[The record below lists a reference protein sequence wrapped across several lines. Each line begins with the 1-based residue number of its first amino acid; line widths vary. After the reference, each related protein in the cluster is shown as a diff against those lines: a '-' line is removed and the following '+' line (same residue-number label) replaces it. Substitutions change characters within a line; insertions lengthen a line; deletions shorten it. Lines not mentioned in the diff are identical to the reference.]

1 MKRELES
8 IIKKISHNLLFNS
21 KSSPTQHILI
31 PPTDVGSPARKGPFD
46 SMALGL
52 SRRGR
57 AYPSP
62 ARRRH
67 RTTFSHK
74 QLDQLE
80 MAFGQ
85 NHYPDIYCREEL
97 ARLTKLNEARIQ
109 VSGLGPIYQYTG
121 ISYIFF
127 FNHVWES

>member
-1 MKRELES
+1 
-8 IIKKISHNLLFNS
+8 
-21 KSSPTQHILI
+21 
-31 PPTDVGSPARKGPFD
+31 
-46 SMALGL
+46 MALGL